1 MVDLHLHSLHSDG
14 SDAPAAIVAKGR
26 ALGLAAM
33 VLTDHDTLAGVP
45 EFLAAAHEAGIA
57 ATTGVE
63 VSTLFEVAE
72 LHILGYGVDTASP
85 VLLDLLSAGRGT
97 RRTRNAEIAAR
108 LAALG
113 CPISLDEA
121 EALAGDPETTGRPH
135 FAEAL
140 VRHGHVATVQEAF
153 DRFLGE
159 RGAAYVPRVRP
170 PAVDAIRAIRAAHG
184 VAVWAHP
191 HAGFSADSIR
201 KILATLIPA
210 GLGGLEAWHSNHSAG
225 KIVSARAIAR
235 EQGLIA
241 TGGTDYHGAFKPYI
255 ALATGTGTL
264 DIPDSCWTALSAAIR
279 RTGGYLP

>member
-14 SDAPAAIVAKGR
+14 SDAPAAIVAQGR
-26 ALGLAAM
+26 SLGLSAM

-45 EFLAAAHEAGIA
+45 EFLDAAHDAGIA

-63 VSTLFEVAE
+63 ISTQFESVE
-72 LHILGYGVDTASP
+72 LHILGYGVDPANAA
-85 VLLDLLSAGRGT
+85 LLALLAAGRGT
-97 RRTRNAEIAAR
+97 RRTRNALIAER

-113 CPISLDEA
+113 YPITLAEV

-140 VRHGHVATVQEAF
+140 LRHGYVEGVQEAF
-153 DRFLGE
+153 DRFLGQ
-159 RGAAYVPRVRP
+159 RGAAYVPRDRP
-170 PAVDAIRAIRAAHG
+170 PAEDAVRAIHAAHG

-210 GLGGLEAWHSNHSAG
+210 GLGGLEAWHPNHSTG
-225 KIVSARAIAR
+225 KIASARVLAR
-235 EQGLIA
+235 ENGLIA
-241 TGGTDYHGAFKPYI
+241 TGGSDYHGSFKPYI
-255 ALATGTGTL
+255 TLAIGTGTL
-264 DIPDSCWTALSAAIR
+264 DTPDTCWAALSAAIR

>member
-1 MVDLHLHSLHSDG
+1 MVDLHLHSLFSDG
-14 SDAPAAIVAKGR
+14 SDAPAAIVAQGR
-26 ALGLAAM
+26 ALGLTAM
-33 VLTDHDTLAGVP
+33 VLTDHDTMAGVP
-45 EFLAAAHEAGIA
+45 EFLAAAREAGIA

-72 LHILGYGVDTASP
+72 LHILGYGVDVDSP
-85 VLLDLLSAGRGT
+85 ALLDLLSSGRRT
-97 RRTRNAEIAAR
+97 RRDRNAEIAAR

-113 CPISLDEA
+113 CPVPLDEV

-140 VRHGHVATVQEAF
+140 LRRGHVASIQEAF

-159 RGAAYVPRVRP
+159 RGAAYVPRERP
-170 PAVDAIRAIRAAHG
+170 PAAEAVRAIRAAHG

-201 KILATLIPA
+201 KILATRLPA
-210 GLGGLEAWHSNHSAG
+210 GLGGLEAWHPNHSTG
-225 KIVSARAIAR
+225 KIASARALAR
-235 EQGLIA
+235 EHGLVA
-241 TGGTDYHGAFKPYI
+241 TGGSDYHGAFKPYI

-264 DIPDSCWTALSAAIR
+264 DTPDSCWAALSAAIR
-279 RTGGYLP
+279 RTGGFLP